1 MSIEDYPHE
10 VLMEYK
16 RLWEEGTLH
25 EANSNN
31 RDAIECYIR
40 MMKIT
45 EPDPVVFNRIAY
57 CHLMLNDV
65 EMAMRRLRQSL
76 ELDSENVEALHNL
89 SMLLID
95 HGELSEAEELTRR
108 GIALETNHPGH
119 WKNLGEIK
127 YKQGNY
133 QQAVQA
139 LATSIG
145 LAPDN
150 YDTHHKL
157 ALAYIRVCDSDNAHR
172 EFLRAIELSDDDGE
186 LLTDYALLFFVQD
199 RHPEAEPY
207 LRRAVE
213 VDSIRTMPHY
223 MLAHCLL
230 EQVSLTGDDYEE
242 DMIQE
247 VIDLLNKTLE
257 LDVLC
262 GEAWYLW
269 GRLMVM
275 FRDWETAEKY
285 LRAGIEH
292 GTAHPECWALH
303 SLALSKLGRE
313 DEAEEVFEEF
323 KRRERKM
330 NGIE

>member
-1 MSIEDYPHE
+1 
-10 VLMEYK
+10 
-16 RLWEEGTLH
+16 
-25 EANSNN
+25 
-31 RDAIECYIR
+31 
-40 MMKIT
+40 
-45 EPDPVVFNRIAY
+45 
-57 CHLMLNDV
+57 
-65 EMAMRRLRQSL
+65 
-76 ELDSENVEALHNL
+76 
-89 SMLLID
+89 
-95 HGELSEAEELTRR
+95 
-108 GIALETNHPGH
+108 
-119 WKNLGEIK
+119 
-127 YKQGNY
+127 
-133 QQAVQA
+133 
-139 LATSIG
+139 
-145 LAPDN
+145 
-150 YDTHHKL
+150 
-157 ALAYIRVCDSDNAHR
+157 
-172 EFLRAIELSDDDGE
+172 
-186 LLTDYALLFFVQD
+186 
-199 RHPEAEPY
+199 
-207 LRRAVE
+207 
-213 VDSIRTMPHY
+213 

-230 EQVSLTGDDYEE
+230 EQVSLAGDDYEE